1 MNWDQVEGQ
10 WKGLKGQV
18 RETWAKLTDDDI
30 ELIGGKKDRLLGKL
44 QERYGLERLWRDAT
58 EVSVAK
64 LLGQSPAKLRA
75 RVARSRAPA
84 KTKKR
89 RRAGS

>member
-44 QERYGLERLWRDAT
+44 QERYGLERDKAEKQLNKFIESCDI
-58 EVSVAK
+58 
-64 LLGQSPAKLRA
+64 
-75 RVARSRAPA
+75 
-84 KTKKR
+84 KKIKH
-89 RRAGS
+89 